1 MTIAKRSIDCLLKKT
16 KQMTMKKEN
25 YNYKNSAK
33 EKNLQPEN
41 CVMLDKSNCRCQK
54 CERHQDPRVRDHTAR
69 TQRLL

>member
-16 KQMTMKKEN
+16 KQMKMKKRKNSNE
-25 YNYKNSAK
+25 NSAK

-41 CVMLDKSNCRCQK
+41 CVMFDKSNCRCQK